1 MGRELQKKKN
11 KSSLPKKRQNGPSK
25 KKVLSNPIIAKHWD
39 QKETLS
45 QNYRRLGLTSR
56 LNHATGGTEKTIK
69 LLGLNDPK
77 SSRADTA
84 ADSTANR
91 LNIVSK
97 QPVRAVEIEELE
109 VERDPETG
117 AILRV
122 IGQSEEKFNP
132 LNDPLNEL
140 DNDDGMEWNGF
151 AMVPERRANEAQNP
165 VISELEEAARNG
177 ARKEPRK
184 QSEREAEWLERLANK
199 YGEDYGKMARDRKL
213 NPMQQTEPDIKKRMK
228 KWKAAQAAQAA

>member
-11 KSSLPKKRQNGPSK
+11 RSSIPKRRQNPKSKKRILQ
-25 KKVLSNPIIAKHWD
+25 NPIIAANWN
-39 QKETLS
+39 QKETMS

-77 SSRADTA
+77 SSRADAA

-91 LNIVSK
+91 LNIVSQK
-97 QPVRAVEIEELE
+97 PQAPEPEEIE

-122 IGQSEEKFNP
+122 VGGDQGKPNP
-132 LNDPLNEL
+132 LNDPLNDLEEES
-140 DNDDGMEWNGF
+140 DAGEWSGF
-151 AMVPERRANEAQNP
+151 AMVPQGESDNP
-165 VISELEEAARNG
+165 VIRQLEEAARNG
-177 ARKEPRK
+177 VRKAPRK
-184 QSEREAEWLERLANK
+184 QSQREEEWIQKLVDK
-199 YGEDYGKMARDRKL
+199 YGDDYDRMARDRKL
-213 NPMQQTEPDIKKRMK
+213 NPMQQTAADIRKRAK
-228 KWKAAQAAQAA
+228 KWKASNARE

>member
-25 KKVLSNPIIAKHWD
+25 KKVLSNPIIAKHWN

-56 LNHATGGTEKTIK
+56 LNHATGGTEKTIA

-97 QPVRAVEIEELE
+97 QPTQAVEIEEIE

-122 IGQSEEKFNP
+122 TGQKEQKFNP

-140 DNDDGMEWNGF
+140 EDSEGEAEEWSGF
-151 AMVPERRANEAQNP
+151 AMVPERRENEAQNP

-177 ARKEPRK
+177 VRKAPRK
-184 QSEREAEWLERLANK
+184 QSEREGEWLERLVNK
-199 YGEDYGKMARDRKL
+199 YGEDYGRMARDRKL
-213 NPMQQTEPDIKKRMK
+213 NPMQQTESDIKKRVK
-228 KWKAAQAAQAA
+228 KWKAAQSA

>member
-25 KKVLSNPIIAKHWD
+25 KKILSNPIIAKHWN

-77 SSRADTA
+77 SSRADA
-84 ADSTANR
+84 GADSTANR

-97 QPVRAVEIEELE
+97 QPTQAIDIEEIE

-122 IGQSEEKFNP
+122 TGETETKFNP

-140 DNDDGMEWNGF
+140 EDSDDDIEWNGF
-151 AMVPERRANEAQNP
+151 AMVPERRENEAQNP

-177 ARKEPRK
+177 VRKAPRK
-184 QSEREAEWLERLANK
+184 QSDREGEWLERLHNK

-213 NPMQQTEPDIKKRMK
+213 NPMQQTESDIKKRMK
-228 KWKAAQAAQAA
+228 KWVATQSA

>member
-25 KKVLSNPIIAKHWD
+25 KKVLSNPIIAKHWN

-84 ADSTANR
+84 ADSTANK

-97 QPVRAVEIEELE
+97 QPLQATEIEEIE

-122 IGQSEEKFNP
+122 TGQKVERFNP

-140 DNDDGMEWNGF
+140 EEEEGEMEWNGF
-151 AMVPERRANEAQNP
+151 AMVPERSENEPQNP

-177 ARKEPRK
+177 VRKAPRK
-184 QSEREAEWLERLANK
+184 QSEREGEWLERLVNK
-199 YGEDYGKMARDRKL
+199 YGEDYGRMSRDLKL
-213 NPMQQTEPDIKKRMK
+213 NPMQQTAADIKKRVK
-228 KWKAAQAAQAA
+228 KWKATQDN

>member
-25 KKVLSNPIIAKHWD
+25 KKILSNPIIAKHWN

-77 SSRADTA
+77 SSRADA
-84 ADSTANR
+84 SADSTANR

-97 QPVRAVEIEELE
+97 QPTQAIDIEEIE

-122 IGQSEEKFNP
+122 TGQTEEKFNP

-140 DNDDGMEWNGF
+140 EDSDGEVEWNGF
-151 AMVPERRANEAQNP
+151 AMVPERRENEQQNP

-177 ARKEPRK
+177 ARKAPRK
-184 QSEREAEWLERLANK
+184 QSDREGEWLERLNNK
-199 YGEDYGKMARDRKL
+199 YGEDYGKMVRDRKL
-213 NPMQQTEPDIKKRMK
+213 NPMQQTESDIKKRMK
-228 KWKAAQAAQAA
+228 KWKASQGA